1 MVQDFHLYSYN
12 HNFIMYFFLVYSQ
25 RHYRLLREELNKLPT
40 PKGLEDLA
48 EPLASPGSPIELSGT
63 PGTTPNTPSTVTA
76 SATAAVAT
84 PITNTMVPISN
95 SSTSSHVH
103 HDIDTDVEM
112 EKMVSKMCE

>member
-1 MVQDFHLYSYN
+1 MEMHGSDRRSGRTISLNALS
-12 HNFIMYFFLVYSQ
+12 LR

-63 PGTTPNTPSTVTA
+63 PGTTTPNTPSTVVT
-76 SATAAVAT
+76 SAT
-84 PITNTMVPISN
+84 PITTNNTIP
-95 SSTSSHVH
+95 SSTSSQVH

>member
-1 MVQDFHLYSYN
+1 MIQDSICIVTVITLSFSLIH
-12 HNFIMYFFLVYSQ
+12 SQ

-84 PITNTMVPISN
+84 PITTNTMVPISN

>member
-1 MVQDFHLYSYN
+1 MRTDSYSDLALLRN
-12 HNFIMYFFLVYSQ
+12 VFFVLQ

-63 PGTTPNTPSTVTA
+63 PGTTPNTPSTTVAA
-76 SATAAVAT
+76 SATT
-84 PITNTMVPISN
+84 PITTSN
-95 SSTSSHVH
+95 IVSSSASSHVH

>member
-1 MVQDFHLYSYN
+1 M
-12 HNFIMYFFLVYSQ
+12 
-25 RHYRLLREELNKLPT
+25 REELNKLPT

-63 PGTTPNTPSTVTA
+63 PSTTPNTPSTIAA
-76 SATAAVAT
+76 SATN
-84 PITNTMVPISN
+84 PITTNNIVP